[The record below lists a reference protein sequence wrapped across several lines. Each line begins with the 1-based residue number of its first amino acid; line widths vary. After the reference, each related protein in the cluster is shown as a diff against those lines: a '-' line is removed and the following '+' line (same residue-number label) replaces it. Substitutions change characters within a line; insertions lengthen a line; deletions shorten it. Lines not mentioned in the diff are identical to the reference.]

1 MIVEVIKTVL
11 ICLLVLYSI
20 AVTYIAYDQYQ
31 SRDQYMKDRAEY
43 ITEKTNELIAR
54 EQLVQNKEVCEN
66 DLKKL
71 RETLKSLMTTL
82 NSSAVLLT

>member
-31 SRDQYMKDRAEY
+31 SRDQYMKDRVEY
-43 ITEKTNELIAR
+43 INDKTNELVAR
-54 EQLVQNKEVCEN
+54 ERLVANKEVCEN
-66 DLKKL
+66 DLKKM
-71 RETLKSLMTTL
+71 RETLKSVTATI
-82 NSSAVLLT
+82 NASAVLLT